1 MEETVMVKCDPDQN
15 PWEVKQFPE
24 DFARVSIP
32 AIEAAENMPFL
43 HLPKNHNNID
53 IKAEPTTE
61 ETSDEIVDADDYYT
75 KEEVDE
81 LPNGSDIAIE
91 AAENIPLYLPQN
103 HNDISI
109 KTEPTTEEISDK
121 IVLADYYIKEEQ
133 DEIPNGSDYVNFDPL
148 TGISGELPDHQN
160 KKKVRKSV
168 NVQCNQCTK
177 TFKSV
182 QSLNVHMT
190 TGHSDERPF
199 ACDQCEF
206 RAKRS
211 HILQRHIERIH
222 LKLANHQCNH
232 CGRKF
237 FSAYA
242 LKLHVEKLH
251 AALQE
256 EMSEIPNNNFDPLSG
271 LSSNM
276 IVRDDVFIN
285 TSELTDHTPQKK
297 KSRKSVD
304 VQCNQCTKIFKSVQS
319 LNVHMTTAHSDER
332 PFACDQCEFRAK
344 RSRILQRHIERI
356 HMKLA
361 NHKCIHCGRQFYD
374 SSELKLH
381 VDKLHSTT
389 ALENSI
395 IQLCDMCD
403 CTFDSLKGLR
413 LHRRIHKIPTEKPT
427 FNCDQCDKVVTT
439 KFYLNNHMKKE
450 HPTDEQIATVGCI
463 CETCNMSYQ
472 NSMELNCH
480 LDTCHQDYLNTNFKC
495 DDCEINNWHSHIS
508 LRKHYA
514 EAHRK
519 IWDICKICGLV
530 LKVDGSLYR
539 HMQAV
544 HNGVKDFT
552 CKQCGKEF
560 GKRFSL
566 QYHISSIHEKNISD
580 KYRFKCDQCDYITM
594 AEYKLKEHINSVH
607 IREVKYECD
616 QCDYFGYRKDGLKN
630 HIKAVHKKLER
641 HKCEFCEMGFY
652 HRRDKIKHIEKHHV
666 ASI

>member
-61 ETSDEIVDADDYYT
+61 ETSDEIVDADDYYI

-211 HILQRHIERIH
+211 H
-222 LKLANHQCNH
+222 
-232 CGRKF
+232 
-237 FSAYA
+237 
-242 LKLHVEKLH
+242 
-251 AALQE
+251 
-256 EMSEIPNNNFDPLSG
+256 
-271 LSSNM
+271 
-276 IVRDDVFIN
+276 
-285 TSELTDHTPQKK
+285 
-297 KSRKSVD
+297 
-304 VQCNQCTKIFKSVQS
+304 
-319 LNVHMTTAHSDER
+319 
-332 PFACDQCEFRAK
+332 
-344 RSRILQRHIERI
+344 ILQRHIERI